1 MLQSQTENDF
11 RRKETVGKN
20 VLSEIKTSSPK
31 VYLNVSVISAD
42 VGCLKV
48 SQVRIEKGRL
58 ISTPLVFT
66 WNISILFRIN
76 WSKSCVSMKRV
87 RREWFIYIYINIYFY
102 IFFNKLSAA
111 LSVDDVYL
119 SYFESR
125 DTGIG
130 GCVSEPISQ
139 CEIMQGKEVRKTM
152 QQQTKRRGIEQSRVR
167 VSWRQNWHP
176 DRHFWNQQ
184 FLSH

>member
-1 MLQSQTENDF
+1 M
-11 RRKETVGKN
+11 
-20 VLSEIKTSSPK
+20 
-31 VYLNVSVISAD
+31 
-42 VGCLKV
+42 
-48 SQVRIEKGRL
+48 RIEKGRL
-58 ISTPLVFT
+58 ISTTLVFT

-76 WSKSCVSMKRV
+76 WSKSCVSM

-111 LSVDDVYL
+111 VSVDDVYL

-125 DTGIG
+125 DTSIG